1 MESRSYMRTLGTM
14 TCLLVL
20 IALSGCQKKTP
31 VKQVS
36 IEQSSVSFSEKDL
49 SHLKSEWPGWRGP
62 DQSGVSGEADTPTH
76 WSETENVKWRVDVPG
91 RGNAS
96 PVIVNNRIYLA
107 TADDTAQKQ
116 SVVAFDV
123 ADGRQL
129 WSTTVS
135 EGGFPSSGQMHPKST
150 HANGT
155 VLCDGTRVITAFLHH
170 DKITAY
176 ALNAETGEVI
186 WSQEL
191 GAFNSKFGYAPSPV
205 LYNSFVIIACDNQG
219 GGYLCALDAESGE
232 LAWRVERPLA
242 STYSSPR
249 IANVDEKDQLL
260 ISGGEKIIS
269 YDPRTGKE
277 NWQTPGTAEATCGT
291 VVVAK
296 DLIIASGGYP
306 QSQTIALDSAGQKQW
321 EVKTKLY
328 EPSLITVGD
337 ALFGITDKGIAYCW
351 DIATG
356 AERWKERLG
365 GNFSASPVAV
375 GDTIYVSNLEGQTFV
390 FKADSS
396 SFQQISV
403 NRLGTDCYA
412 SPAVYDGDIYLR
424 IGTGNGQSR
433 QEELVCLSRQ
443 PSGNSSQN

>member
-135 EGGFPSSGQMHPKST
+135 EGGFPSSG
-150 HANGT
+150 
-155 VLCDGTRVITAFLHH
+155 
-170 DKITAY
+170 
-176 ALNAETGEVI
+176 
-186 WSQEL
+186 
-191 GAFNSKFGYAPSPV
+191 
-205 LYNSFVIIACDNQG
+205 
-219 GGYLCALDAESGE
+219 
-232 LAWRVERPLA
+232 
-242 STYSSPR
+242 
-249 IANVDEKDQLL
+249 
-260 ISGGEKIIS
+260 
-269 YDPRTGKE
+269 
-277 NWQTPGTAEATCGT
+277 
-291 VVVAK
+291 
-296 DLIIASGGYP
+296 
-306 QSQTIALDSAGQKQW
+306 
-321 EVKTKLY
+321 
-328 EPSLITVGD
+328 
-337 ALFGITDKGIAYCW
+337 
-351 DIATG
+351 
-356 AERWKERLG
+356 
-365 GNFSASPVAV
+365 
-375 GDTIYVSNLEGQTFV
+375 
-390 FKADSS
+390 
-396 SFQQISV
+396 
-403 NRLGTDCYA
+403 
-412 SPAVYDGDIYLR
+412 
-424 IGTGNGQSR
+424 
-433 QEELVCLSRQ
+433 
-443 PSGNSSQN
+443 